1 MSIHIDEKQNYVKK
15 IEKMKDD
22 LERRNKEIQ
31 KEREKKKKEGV
42 K

>member
-1 MSIHIDEKQNYVKK
+1 MSIHIDEKQNYIKK

-22 LERRNKEIQ
+22 LERRNREIQ

>member
-1 MSIHIDEKQNYVKK
+1 MSIHIDEKQNYIKK

-22 LERRNKEIQ
+22 LERRNREIQ
-31 KEREKKKKEGV
+31 KEREKKKKESV